1 METRASYMI
10 VGGFVLVLIVGI
22 LVVALW
28 VGGTRTDQATDTY
41 RISFS
46 GAVTGLRLG
55 SSVLY
60 RGVPV
65 GSVTEIT
72 IDDEDNAIVVT
83 IEVDASTPI
92 KVDTEAVLELQI
104 LTGVANV
111 QLVGGKPES
120 PRLTPAPGETV
131 AVIRAGQS
139 ALEELSESAP
149 ELIADLGNLVKR
161 AELMFS
167 DQNLRSISGILADVE
182 TLTSGFAGRS
192 DDFGTMID
200 ETKATL
206 TSLSAAMSELT
217 LFVQKMRQI
226 AEEEGDR
233 LRPTVDQVQNTAAA
247 FARLAKNLDE
257 VVSKNKRAFQDFAST
272 GLYELSRFLTEART
286 LVAALQRLT
295 ERVERDPA
303 RFLFGDSQRGVKVD

>member
-10 VGGFVLVLIVGI
+10 VGGFVLVLVVGV
-22 LVVALW
+22 LAVALW
-28 VGGTRTDQATDTY
+28 VGGTRTDEATDTY
-41 RISFS
+41 RISFA

-72 IDDEDNAIVVT
+72 IDDQDNAIVVT

-120 PRLTPAPGETV
+120 PRLEPAPGQQV

-149 ELIADLGNLVKR
+149 ELIADLGGLVRR

-167 DQNLRSISGILADVE
+167 DENLRAITGILADVE
-182 TLTSGFAGRS
+182 TLSSTFAAKS
-192 DDFGTMID
+192 DDFSDMVD

-206 TSLSAAMSELT
+206 TSLSAAMDELT
-217 LFVQKMRQI
+217 QFVQKVREI
-226 AEEEGDR
+226 AEEQGEQ
-233 LRPTVDQVQNTAAA
+233 LKPTVNQVQNTAAA
-247 FARLAKNLDE
+247 FSKLAKDLDR
-257 VVSKNKRAFQDFAST
+257 VVVKNERAFRDFAST

-303 RFLFGDSQRGVKVD
+303 RFLFGDSQRGVKVE